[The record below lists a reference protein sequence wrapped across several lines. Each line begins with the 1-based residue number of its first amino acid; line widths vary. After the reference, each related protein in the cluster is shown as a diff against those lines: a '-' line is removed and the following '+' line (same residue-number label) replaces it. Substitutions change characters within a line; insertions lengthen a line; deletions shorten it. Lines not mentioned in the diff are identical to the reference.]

1 MSDNWDDYAE
11 EWDKNIDAI
20 SYSEKA
26 YGSLIK
32 EINIEGKTI
41 LDFGCG
47 TGLLTERLSPLA
59 SSIVAIDTST
69 EMIAV
74 LRSKELPNVTSLS
87 EPLTSEL
94 IKNNS
99 AFDNKFNIIV
109 ASSVFSFLTNYDSIL
124 KLLKSLLVTDGLL
137 IQWDWL
143 TPDSNSALGLSET
156 TIKQSLSNAGFK
168 KVVLTKPFSLTAEK
182 GNMPVVM
189 GVAKNAIQALQL
201 IHKSGAPIVA
211 PLLFSTELNRYV

>member
-1 MSDNWDDYAE
+1 MSDSWDDYAE
-11 EWDKNIDAI
+11 EWDTDTDAI

-26 YGSLIK
+26 FESLIK

-47 TGLLTERLSPLA
+47 TGLLTEKLSPLA
-59 SSIVAIDTST
+59 SSIVAIDTSPK
-69 EMIAV
+69 MIAT
-74 LRSKELPNVTSLS
+74 LQSKKLPNVTSLS

-99 AFDNKFNIIV
+99 AFINKFNIVV
-109 ASSVFSFLTNYDSIL
+109 ASSVFSFLPNYDSIL

-143 TPDSNSALGLSET
+143 SHDSNSEFGLSET
-156 TIKQSLSNAGFK
+156 TIKQSLNNAGFK
-168 KVVLTKPFSLTAEK
+168 QVALT
-182 GNMPVVM
+182 
-189 GVAKNAIQALQL
+189 NA
-201 IHKSGAPIVA
+201 
-211 PLLFSTELNRYV
+211 FFYYNRKR

>member
-1 MSDNWDDYAE
+1 MSDSWDDYAE
-11 EWDKNIDAI
+11 EWDTDTDAI

-26 YGSLIK
+26 FESLIK

-47 TGLLTERLSPLA
+47 TGLLSEKLSPLA
-59 SSIVAIDTST
+59 SSIVAIDTSPK
-69 EMIAV
+69 MIAT
-74 LRSKELPNVTSLS
+74 LQSKKLPNVTSLS
-87 EPLTSEL
+87 EPLTSET

-99 AFDNKFNIIV
+99 AFIDKFNIVV
-109 ASSVFSFLTNYDSIL
+109 ASSVFSFLPNYDSIL

-143 TPDSNSALGLSET
+143 SPDSNPEFGLSET
-156 TIKQSLSNAGFK
+156 TIKQSLNNAGFK
-168 KVVLTKPFSLTAEK
+168 QIALTKPFSLTTEK

-189 GVAKNAIQALQL
+189 GVAKNA
-201 IHKSGAPIVA
+201 
-211 PLLFSTELNRYV
+211 

>member
-1 MSDNWDDYAE
+1 MSDSWDDYAE
-11 EWDKNIDAI
+11 EWDTDTDAI

-26 YGSLIK
+26 FESLIK

-47 TGLLTERLSPLA
+47 TGLLTEKLSPLA
-59 SSIVAIDTST
+59 SSIVAIDTSPK
-69 EMIAV
+69 MIAT
-74 LRSKELPNVTSLS
+74 LQSKKLPNVTSLS

-99 AFDNKFNIIV
+99 AFINKFNIVV
-109 ASSVFSFLTNYDSIL
+109 ASSVFSFLPNYDSIL

-137 IQWDWL
+137 IHWDWL
-143 TPDSNSALGLSET
+143 SPDSNPEFGLSET
-156 TIKQSLSNAGFK
+156 TIKQSLNNVGFK
-168 KVVLTKPFSLTAEK
+168 QVALTKPFSLTTEK

-189 GVAKNAIQALQL
+189 GVAKNA
-201 IHKSGAPIVA
+201 
-211 PLLFSTELNRYV
+211 